1 MAKNFAGI
9 KNQRYGVELECSG
22 LSRSSAAKAVA
33 KVLGGS
39 PEHYGGSYDRYD
51 VKDSKNR
58 TWKIMSDFLY
68 IFSADQYFH
77 LFLEL
82 CLYAVIEF
90 SAFDLFVIFH
100 DVILQF
106 VMVL

>member
-1 MAKNFAGI
+1 M
-9 KNQRYGVELECSG
+9 RVYH
-22 LSRSSAAKAVA
+22 SRSYREVRE
-33 KVLGGS
+33 VYFLCTFG
-39 PEHYGGSYDRYD
+39 
-51 VKDSKNR
+51 